1 MQERRQTVK
10 DYFGGLLQDEGQREV
25 ASLLDVREV
34 CIHKQDRLLHID
46 ACTRHLISPAWRR
59 GLQEAL
65 EEGMEGQLK
74 VDLSVDY
81 EAAEKTDLCED
92 AWHLALES
100 EEKQHPMLV
109 QLLKGP
115 GTQIASGGKVELTL
129 PSYQAGLLKHSG
141 ILRVLEQDMQSM
153 TGQPVR
159 IHVEEKATDPKELE
173 RQEEARVKREE
184 QLLRRTLV
192 LGTQNAQEA
201 PQASTAGVLAEA
213 GELPWDEVPM
223 APSEPIPVMPE
234 AEEEEPDP
242 AQSGDQVLFG
252 RVIRGRINEMD
263 ELEDGKRMILHGI
276 VSAKSERQIKGEK
289 MLVQYTLTDYKK
301 EAVVKAFVPEA
312 EYGAWS
318 DKVKNGV
325 TIMAKGTAKQDDYL
339 HAVTLVANHITLC
352 EEPYPVDPELL
363 EAMSQMVVGT
373 PFEPEN
379 ERPLKNIEALSGLVT
394 VKGHIILHEAN
405 EDRSGNMN
413 LIIDITDY
421 TGSISVYTRVD
432 KEKYKAITPDLKPDP
447 DKLIQVYGEMQDDFK
462 GDHRILQAKAIRRM
476 KGSLKPERHDNA
488 PQKRVELH
496 MHTKMSEM
504 DAVSSPT
511 ELVQQ
516 ASRWGHPAV
525 AITDHGVVQGFPEAM
540 TAAEKLPIKV
550 IYGVEA
556 YLVDDLQKAVRR
568 DHGQDFSVPFVVFD
582 IETTG
587 FNKEKDRIIEIGAV
601 KVQNGETVDTFSTF
615 INPEIPIPE
624 KITELTSITDDQ
636 VKDAQTIREVLPQF
650 MKFCEG
656 AVLVAHNAGFDTGFI
671 ENKARDL
678 GLGELDHTVVDT
690 LELARGLY
698 NQLKRYTLDSVC
710 KHLGISL
717 ENHHRAVDDA
727 GATAEIFK
735 KCQIELQE
743 RKVERLA
750 DINPLIRAGID
761 VKRLRAHHAIILVQ
775 NLVGLRN
782 LYELVSIAHLN
793 YFFRVPRIPKS
804 EFNRLREGL
813 LLGTACE
820 AGELYQAVL
829 DNDGPE
835 VIENLVNYYDY
846 LEIQPLCNNEFMVR
860 EQKVPDMEALK
871 DINRRI
877 VELGEQ
883 YNKPVV
889 ATCDVHFMNPEDGIY
904 RKIILKGKGFEDA
917 DLQPPLYFRTTEE
930 MLEEFS
936 YLGEEKAKEVVID
949 NPVAISERIE
959 KIKPIPDGTFT
970 PEIPGANDELV
981 EITHTKAK
989 SIYGE
994 PLPEPVKARLDRE
1007 LGSII
1012 KNGFAS
1018 LYIIAQRLVWH
1029 SNGDGYV
1036 VGSRGSVGS
1045 SFVATMAGITE
1056 VNPLKP
1062 HYYCTECKYSEF
1074 DSEEI
1079 RANAGKSGFDLP
1091 DKVCPRCGNML
1102 SKNGHDIPFETFLG
1116 FDGDKEPDIDL
1127 NFSGEYQPRAH
1138 AFTEELFGKTQVFRA
1153 GTMGGLAEKTA
1164 YGYVK
1169 KYVDEHHMRIN
1180 RAEMNRLVAGCT
1192 GVRRT
1197 TGQHPGGQMVVP
1209 KGYSIYQFC
1218 PVQYPAN
1225 KPETGTI
1232 TTHFDYHQLHG
1243 RLLKLDILGHDDPT
1257 MIRML
1262 MDLTGVDAMTIPV
1275 DDKKVLSLFL
1285 GTEALGVTPEQIGSP
1300 VGTYGVPEFGTKFTR
1315 QMLVDTKPQCF
1326 SDLCRI
1332 SGLSHGTDVWNNNA
1346 QDLIRD
1352 GVATISE
1359 VICTRDDIMTYL
1371 IRHHMDNLYSFKLM
1385 EAVRKGKGLKPEDE
1399 KAMEEAGVPEWYIKS
1414 CQKIKYLF
1422 PKGHATAYVMMAL
1435 RVAYYKVYY
1444 KEAYY
1449 AAFFSIRAT
1458 GFDYELMCQGED
1470 VARNEKARIEELGKE
1485 ATDKDKDTI
1494 TTLELVI
1501 EAYCRGVIFDPI
1513 SLEHSGADR
1522 FKLTEEGHLLPPF
1535 TALAGMGAMAA
1546 KSIVE
1551 AREEAPFKT
1560 VEDFCVR
1567 AKVPKTG
1574 VEQMRRLHI
1583 LDDLP
1588 ESMQMSL
1595 F

>member
-1 MQERRQTVK
+1 MQAQKRTVE
-10 DYFGGLLQDEGQREV
+10 DYFGKWIEDEGQLEL
-25 ASLLDVREV
+25 ASLLEV
-34 CIHKQDRLLHID
+34 QEIRVKRQERVMCIQTK
-46 ACTRHLISPAWRR
+46 TSHLFSPVWCNT
-59 GLQEAL
+59 LQGAIQ
-65 EEGMEGQLK
+65 EGMQDQLRVSLEVQYK
-74 VDLSVDY
+74 PKNQEDIW
-81 EAAEKTDLCED
+81 ED
-92 AWHLALES
+92 AWDMALDTERHL
-100 EEKQHPMLV
+100 HPMLV
-109 QLLKGP
+109 SILSSPKRSACRAGQVEIKLPASQARLLR
-115 GTQIASGGKVELTL
+115 
-129 PSYQAGLLKHSG
+129 HSG
-141 ILRVLEQDMQSM
+141 ILQRLEADMRQI
-153 TGQPVR
+153 TGSHTQ
-159 IHVEEKATDPKELE
+159 IHL
-173 RQEEARVKREE
+173 QEEAETPDLIQQQEEERKKREE
-184 QLLRRTLV
+184 SILRKMLA
-192 LGTQNAQEA
+192 QNVPA
-201 PQASTAGVLAEA
+201 PEEQMEPQSQAMVEP
-213 GELPWDEVPM
+213 GELPWDD
-223 APSEPIPVMPE
+223 PVDNWGSGMP
-234 AEEEEPDP
+234 
-242 AQSGDQVLFG
+242 
-252 RVIRGRINEMD
+252 EMD
-263 ELEDGKRMILHGI
+263 EPEKEEMPEDQILLGRRITGKIGELDPLEDKKRYVLHGI
-276 VSAKSERQIKGEK
+276 VSAKSEREIKGEK
-289 MLVQYTLTDYKK
+289 TLLQLTLTDYQK
-301 EAVVKAFVPEA
+301 EAIVKAFVPNEDY
-312 EYGAWS
+312 EKWGE
-318 DKVKNGV
+318 KIINGV
-325 TIMAKGTAKQDDYL
+325 TLMVKGTAKQDDYL
-339 HAVTLVANHITLC
+339 HAVTLIANHITLC
-352 EEPYPVDPELL
+352 QEEYPIDPDVKA
-363 EAMSQMVVGT
+363 AMDQMIIGT
-373 PFEPEN
+373 PFEAQN
-379 ERPLKNIEALSGLVT
+379 ERPLRNIEAVSGMVT
-394 VKGHIILHEAN
+394 VQGDVILHEAN
-405 EDRSGNMN
+405 EDRSGNMS

-421 TGSISVYTRVD
+421 TGSIPVYAKVD
-432 KEKYKAITPDLKPDP
+432 KERYKVIASDLKAG
-447 DKLIQVYGEMQDDFK
+447 KGLEVYGEMQDDYK
-462 GDHRILQAKAIRRM
+462 GDHRILQAKAIRRR
-476 KGSLKPERHDNA
+476 KSVIKPQREDNA
-488 PQKRVELH
+488 PVKRVELH

-516 ASRWGHPAV
+516 AARWGHPAV

-540 TAAEKLPIKV
+540 EAAEKLPIKV

-556 YLVDDLQKAVRR
+556 YLVDDLQEAVRR
-568 DHGQDFSVPFVVFD
+568 EQGQDFSVPFVVFD

-587 FNKEKDRIIEIGAV
+587 FNKERDHIIEIGAV

-615 INPEIPIPE
+615 VNPGMPIPE
-624 KITELTSITDDQ
+624 KITELTSITDEQ
-636 VKDAQTIREVLPQF
+636 VQDAPSIEEALPQF
-650 MKFCEG
+650 LQFCEG
-656 AVLVAHNAGFDTGFI
+656 AVWVAHNAGFDSGFI
-671 ENKARDL
+671 ETKARDL
-678 GLGELDHTVVDT
+678 GLGDLSFTVVDT
-690 LELARGLY
+690 LALARGLY
-698 NQLKRYTLDSVC
+698 NQLKRYTLDAVC

-735 KCQIELQE
+735 RCLLELAEQN
-743 RKVERLA
+743 VEKLS
-750 DINPLIRAGID
+750 DINPFIMARVD

-775 NLVGLRN
+775 NLTGLRN
-782 LYELVSIAHLN
+782 LYELISIAHLQ
-793 YFFRVPRIPKS
+793 YFYRVPRIPKS
-804 EFNRLREGL
+804 ELNRLREGL

-860 EQKVPDMEALK
+860 DHTVPDMEALK

-877 VELGEQ
+877 IELGEQ
-883 YNKPVV
+883 YHKPVV

-904 RKIILKGKGFEDA
+904 RKIILKGKGFDDA
-917 DLQPPLYFRTTEE
+917 DQQAPLYLRTTEE

-936 YLGEEKAKEVVID
+936 YLGEEMARKVVID
-949 NPVAISERIE
+949 NPVMISEKIE

-981 EITHTKAK
+981 EITHNKAK
-989 SIYGE
+989 SIYGD
-994 PLPEPVKARLDRE
+994 PLPEPVQARLDRE
-1007 LGSII
+1007 LTSII

-1029 SNGDGYV
+1029 SNADGYV

-1062 HYYCTECKYSEF
+1062 HYYCKECKYSEF

-1091 DKVCPRCGNML
+1091 DKVCPHCGSML
-1102 SKNGHDIPFETFLG
+1102 MKEGHDIPFETFLG

-1153 GTMGGLAEKTA
+1153 GTMGGLADKTA

-1169 KYVDEHHMRIN
+1169 KYVDEHHMRLN
-1180 RAEMNRLVAGCT
+1180 RAEINRLVAGCT

-1225 KPETGTI
+1225 KAETGTI

-1262 MDLTGVDAMTIPV
+1262 MDLTGVDATTIPV
-1275 DDKKVLSLFL
+1275 DNKEVLSLFL

-1300 VGTYGVPEFGTKFTR
+1300 VGTYGVPEFGTRFVR

-1326 SDLCRI
+1326 SDLVRI

-1352 GVATISE
+1352 HVATISE

-1371 IRHHMDNLYSFKLM
+1371 IRHHMDNLYSFKTM

-1399 KAMEEAGVPEWYIKS
+1399 QAMREAGVPEWYIKS

-1435 RVAYYKVYY
+1435 RVAYYKVFY

-1449 AAFFSIRAT
+1449 AAFFSIRAK

-1470 VARNEKARIEELGKE
+1470 VARNEKARLEALGKE
-1485 ATDKDKDTI
+1485 ATEKEKDMI

-1501 EAYCRGVIFDPI
+1501 EAYCRGIQFEPI
-1513 SLEHSGADR
+1513 SLEKSGADR
-1522 FKLTEEGHLLPPF
+1522 FKLSEEGHLIPPF
-1535 TALAGMGAMAA
+1535 TSLNGMGATAA
-1546 KSIVE
+1546 KAIVD
-1551 AREEAPFKT
+1551 AREEGEFRT
-1560 VEDFCVR
+1560 IDVFCTR
-1567 AKVPKTG
+1567 AKVSKTTL
-1574 VEQMRRLHI
+1574 EQMRRLHI
-1583 LDDLP
+1583 LDGMP

>member
-1 MQERRQTVK
+1 MQARKQTVK
-10 DYFGGLLQDEGQREV
+10 DYFGKWIEDEGQREL
-25 ASLLDVREV
+25 ASLLDVQEIR
-34 CIHKQDRLLHID
+34 IKRQDRQMCIQ
-46 ACTRHLISPAWRR
+46 AKTSHLFSPAWRSS
-59 GLQEAL
+59 LQKTIQ
-65 EEGMEGQLK
+65 EGMQDQLQ
-74 VDLSVDY
+74 VLLEVDY
-81 EAAEKTDLCED
+81 RPTEGEDIWED
-92 AWHLALES
+92 AWHMALES
-100 EEKQHPMLV
+100 ERGVHPMLV
-109 QLLKGP
+109 SMLVSPRRAICKEGR
-115 GTQIASGGKVELTL
+115 VEVKL
-129 PSYQAGLLKHSG
+129 PSYQARLLRHSG
-141 ILRVLEQDMQSM
+141 ILGRLEENMEQITGGLAKIHLQEETEAPELLLRQEEERKRREESILRQVLTQVPTASEEDMA
-153 TGQPVR
+153 
-159 IHVEEKATDPKELE
+159 ATDPVMVE
-173 RQEEARVKREE
+173 
-184 QLLRRTLV
+184 
-192 LGTQNAQEA
+192 
-201 PQASTAGVLAEA
+201 P
-213 GELPWDEVPM
+213 GELPWDDPVPPM
-223 APSEPIPVMPE
+223 EPDEI
-234 AEEEEPDP
+234 EEEEE
-242 AQSGDQVLFG
+242 SLGDQVLFG
-252 RVIRGRINEMD
+252 RRITGKIGALSS
-263 ELEDGKRMILHGI
+263 LEDGKRTVLHGI
-276 VSAKSERQIKGEK
+276 VSAKSERPIKGEK
-289 MLVQYTLTDYKK
+289 ILVQLTLTDYQE
-301 EAVVKAFVPEA
+301 EAIVKAFVPQE
-312 EYGAWS
+312 EYEQWGE
-318 DKVKNGV
+318 KLVGGV
-325 TIMAKGTAKQDDYL
+325 TVMAKGTARQDDFL
-339 HAVTLVANHITLC
+339 HAVTLIANHITLC
-352 EEPYPVDPELL
+352 REDYPIDPALK
-363 EAMSQMVVGT
+363 EAMDQMILGT
-373 PFEPEN
+373 PFEDTN
-379 ERPLKNIEALSGLVT
+379 ERPLRNIEAVSGTVT
-394 VKGHIILHEAN
+394 VQGDVILHEAN
-405 EDRSGNMN
+405 EDRSGNMS

-421 TGSISVYTRVD
+421 TGSVPVYARVD
-432 KEKYKAITPDLKPDP
+432 KERYKVIASDLKSG
-447 DKLIQVYGEMQDDFK
+447 KGITVLGEMQDDYK
-462 GDHRILQAKAIRRM
+462 GDHRILQAKAIRRR
-476 KGSLKPERHDNA
+476 KSVIKPQREDNA
-488 PQKRVELH
+488 PEKRVELH

-511 ELVQQ
+511 ALVQQ
-516 ASRWGHPAV
+516 ANRWGHPAV

-540 TAAEKLPIKV
+540 EAAEKLPIKV

-556 YLVDDLQKAVRR
+556 YLVDDLQEAVRR
-568 DHGQDFSVPFVVFD
+568 DQGQDFSVPFVVFD

-587 FNKEKDRIIEIGAV
+587 FNKERDQIIEIGAV
-601 KVQNGETVDTFSTF
+601 KVQNGETIDTFSTF
-615 INPEIPIPE
+615 VNPRVPIPE
-624 KITELTSITDDQ
+624 RITELTSITDEQ
-636 VKDAQTIREVLPQF
+636 VKDAPPIEEVLPEF
-650 MKFCEG
+650 LKFCEG
-656 AVLVAHNAGFDTGFI
+656 AVWVAHNAGFDSGFM
-671 ENKARDL
+671 ETKARDL
-678 GLGELDHTVVDT
+678 GLGEVSFTVIDT
-690 LELARGLY
+690 LALARGLY
-698 NQLKRYTLDSVC
+698 NQLKRYTLDAVC
-710 KHLGISL
+710 KHLGVSL

-735 KCQIELQE
+735 RCLTELREQ
-743 RKVERLA
+743 KVENLGE
-750 DINPLIRAGID
+750 INPFIMERVD
-761 VKRLRAHHAIILVQ
+761 VKRLRAHHAIILVK
-775 NLVGLRN
+775 NLTGLRN

-793 YFFRVPRIPKS
+793 YFFRVPRIPKT

-860 EQKVPDMEALK
+860 NQTVPDMEALK

-883 YNKPVV
+883 YHKPVV
-889 ATCDVHFMNPEDGIY
+889 ATCDVHFMDPEDGIY
-904 RKIILKGKGFEDA
+904 RKIILKGKGFDDA
-917 DLQPPLYFRTTEE
+917 DQQAPLYFRTTEE
-930 MLEEFS
+930 MLREFD
-936 YLGEEKAKEVVID
+936 YLGEETAHKVVID
-949 NPVAISERIE
+949 NPVMISEQIE

-981 EITHTKAK
+981 EITHNKAK
-989 SIYGE
+989 SIYGD
-994 PLPEPVKARLDRE
+994 PLPEPVQARLDRE
-1007 LGSII
+1007 LTSII

-1029 SNGDGYV
+1029 SNADGYV

-1062 HYYCTECKYSEF
+1062 HYYCKECQYSEF

-1091 DKVCPRCGNML
+1091 DKVCPRCGSML
-1102 SKNGHDIPFETFLG
+1102 MKEGHDIPFETFLG

-1180 RAEMNRLVAGCT
+1180 RAEMSRLVAGCT

-1225 KPETGTI
+1225 KAETGTI

-1262 MDLTGVDAMTIPV
+1262 MDLTGVDATTIPV
-1275 DDKKVLSLFL
+1275 DNKEVLSLFL

-1300 VGTYGVPEFGTKFTR
+1300 VGTYGVPEFGTRFVR

-1326 SDLCRI
+1326 SDLVRI

-1352 GVATISE
+1352 HVATISE

-1371 IRHHMDNLYSFKLM
+1371 IRHHMDNLYSFKTM

-1399 KAMEEAGVPEWYIKS
+1399 QAMTEAGVPDWYIKS
-1414 CQKIKYLF
+1414 CKKIKYLF
-1422 PKGHATAYVMMAL
+1422 PKGHATAYVIMAL
-1435 RVAYYKVYY
+1435 RVAYYKVFY

-1470 VARNEKARIEELGKE
+1470 IARNEKARIEELGKE
-1485 ATDKDKDTI
+1485 ATDKEKDMV

-1501 EAYCRGVIFDPI
+1501 EAYCRGVQFDPI
-1513 SLEHSGADR
+1513 SLEKSGADR

-1535 TALAGMGAMAA
+1535 TSLSGMGATAA
-1546 KSIVE
+1546 KSIVQ

-1567 AKVPKTG
+1567 AKVPKTT

-1583 LDDLP
+1583 LDELP